1 MGMASKMSKLMGGAQ
16 SGASSGPMAAVA
28 SMMSGG
34 GIPEG
39 LPGAGLMNKM
49 MAKIQEKKNQ
59 AA

>member
-16 SGASSGPMAAVA
+16 SGASGGPMAAIS

-49 MAKIQEKKNQ
+49 MAKI
-59 AA
+59 

>member
-1 MGMASKMSKLMGGAQ
+1 MASKMSKLIGGAQ
-16 SGASSGPMAAVA
+16 LGSSGPMEAIT

-39 LPGAGLMNKM
+39 LPGAGLMNKLM
-49 MAKIQEKKNQ
+49 NKIQEKRNQ